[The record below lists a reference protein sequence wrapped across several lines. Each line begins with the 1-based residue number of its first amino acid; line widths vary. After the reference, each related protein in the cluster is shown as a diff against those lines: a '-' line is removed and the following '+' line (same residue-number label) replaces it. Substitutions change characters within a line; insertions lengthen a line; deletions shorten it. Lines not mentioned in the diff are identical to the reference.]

1 MNTRILAGVLA
12 LLLVVSGSVFA
23 ETVQLDIMAIMPEG
37 PREAITEAYKKER
50 PNVELI
56 WSPTG
61 GYWNT
66 LTTRIAGGVAPDVM
80 YWGTYG
86 RPLMEGGNLLA
97 LDEFIE
103 RDGFEIA
110 PWANQPDLVT
120 SNGHTYGLPWWG
132 SNAVFAY
139 NKQMFLEAGVAEPDD
154 TWTWETLRQ
163 AARALTRRSADGGF
177 DRRGVHFS
185 PSHIAGG
192 WGDLIVQSGA
202 RHYTDG
208 YTEIFPDREETL
220 EAFEFMR
227 ALTQEDRSMDASL
240 YAGGEYTKAFYDGNL
255 GMMYNVNSGL
265 LAMRS
270 QDLPFDW
277 DIAPLPKGKERTS
290 NLALITAVI
299 SEQTN
304 HPEEAWNFIKWVTA
318 GEGAWII
325 ARALRGA
332 PLAREILTSSEYY
345 EALPGLNLKVM
356 AEHVMSNTTFAPAP
370 PRTSEIGAI
379 MNGVARD
386 VIWNGTLDP
395 ATGYEMITSQVNA
408 ILKEEAT
415 R

>member
-1 MNTRILAGVLA
+1 M
-12 LLLVVSGSVFA
+12 LLLVVCGSVFA
-23 ETVQLDIMAIMPEG
+23 ETVQLDIMAIMPDG
-37 PREAITEAYKKER
+37 PREAITEAYKKVR
-50 PNVELI
+50 PDVELI

-86 RPLMEGGNLLA
+86 RPLMEGGNLLP

-120 SNGHTYGLPWWG
+120 SNGHTYTLPWWG

-139 NKQMFLEAGVAEPDD
+139 NKQLFLEGGVAEPDE

-163 AARALTRRSADGGF
+163 AARTLTRRNADGGF

-192 WGDLIVQSGA
+192 WGDLVVQSGA

-208 YTEIFPDREETL
+208 YTEIFPDRGETL
-220 EAFEFMR
+220 EALEFMR

-240 YAGGEYTKAFYDGNL
+240 YSGGDYTQAFYDGNL

-265 LAMRS
+265 LGMRS

-277 DIAPLPKGKERTS
+277 DVAPLPKGKERTT
-290 NLALITAVI
+290 NLALITAAI
-299 SEQTN
+299 SAQTK
-304 HPEEAWNFIKWVTA
+304 HPEEAWNFVKWVTA

-332 PLAREILTSSEYY
+332 PLAREILTSAEYY

-356 AEHVMSNTTFAPAP
+356 AEHVMSHTTFAPAP
-370 PRTSEIGAI
+370 PRASEIGAI